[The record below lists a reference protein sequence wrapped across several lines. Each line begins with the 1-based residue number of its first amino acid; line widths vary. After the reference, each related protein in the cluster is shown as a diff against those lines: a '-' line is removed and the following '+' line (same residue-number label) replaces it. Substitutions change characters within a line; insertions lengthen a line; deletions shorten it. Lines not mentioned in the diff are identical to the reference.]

1 MFKIPVSES
10 VSSDCKLIQA
20 EQMRTKN
27 ADSVNKS
34 ALHLLLKQGTL
45 LDLMLLCLMSS
56 FWRKSPFLSV
66 ELEVSALT
74 VTKEM

>member
-1 MFKIPVSES
+1 
-10 VSSDCKLIQA
+10 
-20 EQMRTKN
+20 MRTKN

-45 LDLMLLCLMSS
+45 LDLMLLCPMSS
-56 FWRKSPFLSV
+56 FWRKSPFLAV